1 MMTVTSWGYDV
12 VQYDADALILRN
24 PSELFER
31 HPDSDI
37 LASLAGLQKVV
48 KSCFYGCHLLPKSP
62 KLGKLH
68 TVLG

>member
-12 VQYDADALILRN
+12 VQYDADALILNN

-37 LASLAGLQKVV
+37 VASRARHWPPKVGDLLLV
-48 KSCFYGCHLLPKSP
+48 RVSSFTEVLPK
-62 KLGKLH
+62 
-68 TVLG
+68 